1 MSYSSTNNTFTY
13 TITNNTNYVVEQLD
27 YDIILS
33 AFNHWDNII
42 TIDSRFGAS
51 YTITISF
58 IIDTLAS
65 GVLGGASITNSSY
78 VDTYIYGNVVPQTA
92 NITMN
97 NTYLSGLKTTIRN
110 SGYSS
115 YYYVLL
121 HEIGHILGIGSFW
134 YLSGCPKTSYDDN
147 GTTKYY
153 YTGTNALREYKSH
166 FYGLDTS
173 GFVGIPIEDDG
184 GAGTAGVHPEEGDE
198 GAIST
203 DNRYINGILHPG
215 LDTELM
221 TGWLDSYPATT
232 PLSRITLGFLEDMGY
247 TVNYNLAD
255 VYIMAW
261 LANTDANNLEQTY
274 IKGFLD
280 VSGGHIINR
289 NGNFSVLDGTMDVS
303 GDVSM
308 NSNLSVGGDVS
319 MNGTTIDICGNL
331 YAQYPNNSIPANA
344 IIGGVSGS
352 SNVFT
357 GDVSMSDNLVIGGDV
372 SMNGNLVIG
381 GTLTTSSI
389 AMGAHM
395 IPTNNAIYDIG
406 SAEYKIRH
414 LFLSDNSL
422 WIGDD
427 HKIDVN
433 GGQMK
438 FKKRKTN
445 VVPESI
451 IAAGGN
457 EAAAIA
463 SKSGATILTDLTLK
477 DWVIYAKSLGGTVNG
492 TPSENISIQD
502 IFGNIN
508 DNDYQ
513 NIQNADIKDS
523 DLALQNKLD
532 VIGVTNLAGGFQLGG
547 VSVNAT
553 AAELNTYILSTTLD
567 DISTVSSCYIVAPK
581 SGNITKITTIID
593 GVTSSNSTIIAG
605 SVNTTAIS
613 QQLTIPADSPV
624 ATIVS
629 VTTNDSI
636 TAGDYIKLST
646 DGNST
651 NAVKAVFT
659 IEISY

>member
-1 MSYSSTNNTFTY
+1 MSYSSTNNTFAY

-78 VDTYIYGNVVPQTA
+78 VDTYIYGNVVPHTA

-121 HEIGHILGIGSFW
+121 HEIGHILGIGNFW

-221 TGWLDSYPATT
+221 TGWLDSSPTTT

-352 SNVFT
+352 SNIFT

-395 IPTNNAIYDIG
+395 IPTNNATYDIG
-406 SAEYKIRH
+406 SADYKIRH

-457 EAAAIA
+457 ESAAIA
-463 SKSGATILTDLTLK
+463 SKSGATTLTELTLK

-532 VIGVTNLAGGFQLGG
+532 VIGVTNLTGGFQLGG